1 MFGEID
7 IWLSLRMIRSCLQDD
22 GMLLRASQMMPQP
35 RDPSPMTAMDR
46 PFSFFSIFASA
57 APNACE
63 TATPAWPA

>member
-7 IWLSLRMIRSCLQDD
+7 IWLSFKMISSCLQDD

-35 RDPSPMTAMDR
+35 REPSPMTAMER
-46 PFSFFSIFASA
+46 PGSFFNAFACAVPS
-57 APNACE
+57 ACE